1 MFFQQEQKAFI
12 LCYDK
17 DKYITYTLTVDP
29 MSDFFFV
36 SCSKLNR
43 KRNRRWILQRVK
55 TPNKESSLQ
64 SHFHLKEET
73 IVHGKR
79 SMGPLYI

>member
-29 MSDFFFV
+29 MSDFFF
-36 SCSKLNR
+36 CKL
-43 KRNRRWILQRVK
+43 
-55 TPNKESSLQ
+55 
-64 SHFHLKEET
+64 LK
-73 IVHGKR
+73 IK
-79 SMGPLYI
+79 